1 MPAEVETM
9 MYVGEVPWH
18 GFGHYVGDSNVDS
31 DTAIKCAGLDWEVE
45 KRTLKTP
52 AADGSL
58 IEIPTHRAVVRAS
71 DDRVLG
77 VVGKGYGVFQNRE
90 AFKFLDG
97 LVDDGSLRY
106 HTAGSL
112 KDGKH
117 IWILAQ
123 FDRLEIVKNDFV
135 DMFLLLYNTHDGSK
149 KIRALETQTRV
160 VCANTA
166 QMALTEGKGR
176 GISIR
181 HTSHAIERLEEA
193 SEVLVASRERAKVF
207 GRFAKNLAKFKF
219 NGSLWTQFS
228 EEMFP
233 QVASVEDG
241 GTKLGK
247 TLRDNQRDKLT
258 ELFEAGR
265 GQGIKGVAGTAW
277 AAYNSVVEYANY
289 FRGSAKGEGAQERR
303 FESSLFGS
311 GSEFID
317 KGVIK
322 LDEMLN
328 AA

>member
-1 MPAEVETM
+1 MTAEVETM

-31 DTAIKCAGLDWEVE
+31 DTAIQCAGLDWKVE
-45 KRTLKTP
+45 KRSLTTP

-58 IEIPTHRAVVRAS
+58 IEIPTHRAVVRAT
-71 DDRVLG
+71 DDKVLG
-77 VVGKGYGVFQNRE
+77 VVGKGYGVFQNRD

-123 FDRLEIVKNDFV
+123 FDRLEVVKGDFV

-149 KIRALETQTRV
+149 KIRALETATRV

-166 QMALTEGKGR
+166 QQALREGKGK
-176 GISIR
+176 GIGIR
-181 HTSHAIERLEEA
+181 HTTHAIERLEEA
-193 SEVLVASRERAKVF
+193 KEVLIASRKRAKVF

-219 NGSLWTQFS
+219 NGTLWTQFS
-228 EEMFP
+228 ETLFP
-233 QVASVEDG
+233 QVIVEDG
-241 GTKLGK
+241 KGTKLGK
-247 TLRDNQRDKLT
+247 TLRDNQRNKLT
-258 ELFEAGR
+258 ELFESGR
-265 GQGIKGVAGTAW
+265 GQEIKGVGGTAW
-277 AAYNSVVEYANY
+277 AAYNATVEYANY
-289 FRGSAKGEGAQERR
+289 FRGAAKKEGAQERR

-322 LDEMLN
+322 LADMLD

>member
-1 MPAEVETM
+1 MSAQVETM
-9 MYVGEVPWH
+9 FYVGEVPWH

-31 DTAIKCAGLDWEVE
+31 DTAIRCAGLDWEVE
-45 KRTLKTP
+45 KRPLTTP
-52 AADGSL
+52 TADGSL
-58 IEIPTHRAVVRAS
+58 IEIPTHRAVVRAT
-71 DDRVLG
+71 DDKVLG
-77 VVGKGYGVFQNRE
+77 VVGKNYGVFQNRE

-112 KDGKH
+112 RDGKN

-135 DMFLLLYNTHDGSK
+135 DMFLLLYNSHDGSK
-149 KIRALETQTRV
+149 KIRALETQVRV

-166 QMALTEGKGR
+166 QMALTEGKGK

-181 HTSHAIERLEEA
+181 HTTHAIDRLEDAKDVLIASTERA
-193 SEVLVASRERAKVF
+193 KTFNRFAKRLVALPINTASWTEYSEVL
-207 GRFAKNLAKFKF
+207 
-219 NGSLWTQFS
+219 
-228 EEMFP
+228 FP
-233 QVASVEDG
+233 QVDDDA
-241 GTKLGK
+241 TKLGR

-265 GQGIKGVAGTAW
+265 GQEIKGVAGTGW
-277 AAYNSVVEYANY
+277 AAYNATVEYANY
-289 FRGSAKGEGAQERR
+289 FRGSAKADGAQERR
-303 FESSLFGS
+303 FESALFGS

-317 KGVIK
+317 KGVTK
-322 LDEMLN
+322 LDELL